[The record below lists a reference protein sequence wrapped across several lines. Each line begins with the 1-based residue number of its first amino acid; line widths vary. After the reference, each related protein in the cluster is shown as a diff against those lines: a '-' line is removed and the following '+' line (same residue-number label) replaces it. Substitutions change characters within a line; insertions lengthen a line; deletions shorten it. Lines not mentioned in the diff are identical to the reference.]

1 MICLIDKER
10 LNAFL
15 PLIPSPLYPLMK
27 RETVFLVGAV
37 EHGVAVGAAVFELGE
52 NQADLLSIAVAPQC
66 RRRGVGSAMLRRC
79 VTLLQS
85 TSVRAFTAMA
95 PEGEKELDAFFFLTV
110 LVSACGARFMY

>member
-37 EHGVAVGAAVFELGE
+37 EHGVAVGAAF
-52 NQADLLSIAVAPQC
+52 LSWEKIRPIFFRLPLRPSAGGAAWAAPC
-66 RRRGVGSAMLRRC
+66 
-79 VTLLQS
+79 
-85 TSVRAFTAMA
+85 
-95 PEGEKELDAFFFLTV
+95 
-110 LVSACGARFMY
+110 CGAV